1 MLERLSDTRAP
12 YLRGA
17 SREYRGYEVA
27 PLLAYAV
34 ETTPAERPE
43 DKGAAPQRDL
53 LARLSKSL
61 VIALEFAGPKTIV
74 DSLRRDLRRGDRLT
88 VVHPGRLSHEFRLPR
103 PASYPMFLRA
113 LPNGYTHAL
122 LLHPRATLGGMLP
135 GHPGY
140 LVDPASRN
148 ASPGSRPS
156 NDRML
161 THFHHALNLM
171 LPLPLFLHWTPYLW
185 EAGVGQGL
193 VRPLEPAFGVTAWGI
208 QPDAEAW
215 HAIVRLGLRDGV
227 LRPGDAEAVTS

>member
-1 MLERLSDTRAP
+1 MEPLSDTHAP

-17 SREYRGYEVA
+17 TREYRSYEVA

-34 ETTPAERPE
+34 ETTSAERPE
-43 DKGAAPQRDL
+43 DEGAASQRDL

-61 VIALEFAGPKTIV
+61 VVALEFAGPKTIV
-74 DSLRRDLRRGDRLT
+74 DSLRRDLRRGDRLAI
-88 VVHPGRLSHEFRLPR
+88 VHSDRLSHEFRLPR
-103 PASYPMFLRA
+103 PASYLMFLRA

-135 GHPGY
+135 GRPGY
-140 LVDPASRN
+140 LVDPASHT
-148 ASPGSRPS
+148 ASPDPHPS

-161 THFHHALNLM
+161 THLHHALNLM
-171 LPLPLFLHWTPYLW
+171 LPFPLFPHWTPYLW

-193 VRPLEPAFGVTAWGI
+193 VRPLEPVFGVTAWGI

-215 HAIVRLGLRDGV
+215 HAIVRLGLRDGA
-227 LRPGDAEAVTS
+227 LRAGEAEAVAP